1 MEKKIIDMLDTLDIY
16 ETDKLLDTDLNM
28 KIDASTMKRIK
39 KAVYKKAGVNRSKNI
54 IKKGLTVAV
63 AAVLLLV
70 ISTFA
75 IGVDNIAN
83 AFGRLF
89 AFIPGYG
96 IVENNEIIK
105 YTVDGRNLRSEN
117 DIAIITLNNVIAT
130 ENKISV
136 AFELFKK
143 NFDESK
149 LLEEKQK
156 EWKRLEDGLEP
167 KNPTILLHVNGNEF
181 KMVSSSIGG
190 GGETDH
196 VFIDFEVN
204 PEDINSKTTYTLEYK
219 EYNLS
224 IDFKLKT
231 YDSFESLDEIGP
243 TGTHNSISITAVSS
257 KKDNKLEVELYT
269 INKSNYNI
277 SSFTKEYDK
286 GYEGR
291 DILLQTSEGIREY
304 TTPGSSMG
312 ANNKFYFDLLSD
324 EKDLVL
330 KIPYLIV
337 ESNESQNI
345 SLKIPKEGEELKLN
359 KKVEFNDSTLII
371 TKVEKVKTDVN
382 AFGDLRISFRYENK
396 HNNMVM
402 CNANF
407 YRTNLLGVMEGG
419 GYSSTLDENGIVKAI
434 DFALEKG
441 DDKVLRLKIDRPKYY
456 LLDEYNLEIK

>member
-16 ETDKLLDTDLNM
+16 ETDNLLDTDLNM

-39 KAVYKKAGVNRSKNI
+39 KAVYKKAGINRRKNI

-89 AFIPGYG
+89 GFIPGYG
-96 IVENNEIIK
+96 IVENNETIK
-105 YTVDGRNLRSEN
+105 YTVDGHNLRSEN
-117 DIAIITLNNVIAT
+117 DIAIITLDNVIAT

-143 NFDESK
+143 NFEESK
-149 LLEEKQK
+149 SLEEKQK
-156 EWKRLEDGLEP
+156 EWEQLENGGTP
-167 KNPTILLHVNGNEF
+167 KKPTIFLHANSNEF
-181 KMVSSSIGG
+181 KMASFSIGG

-204 PEDINSKTTYTLEYK
+204 PEDINSKTIYTLEYK
-219 EYNLS
+219 DYNLS
-224 IDFKLKT
+224 IDFNLKT
-231 YDSFESLDEIGP
+231 YDSFESLYEIGP
-243 TGTHNSISITAVSS
+243 TGTHNNISITAVSS

-286 GYEGR
+286 GYEGK
-291 DILLQTSEGIREY
+291 DVLLQTSKGVREY

-312 ANNKFYFDLLSD
+312 ANNKFYFDLSSD

-345 SLKIPKEGEELKLN
+345 SLKIPKEGEEIQLN
-359 KKVEFNDSTLII
+359 KKVEFNDSTIVI

-382 AFGDLRISFRYENK
+382 AFGDLRISFQYENK
-396 HNNMVM
+396 HNNKIM
-402 CNANF
+402 CDTRF
-407 YRTNLLGVMEGG
+407 YRTNLVGGIDGG

-441 DDKVLRLKIDRPKYY
+441 DDKVLRLKLNRPKYY
-456 LLDEYNLEIK
+456 LLAEYNLEIK